1 MLNFLNG
8 IEPWSWK
15 PYPLLYEITCKKIK
29 IKMKYYLN
37 EIQILHEKINKYI
50 YTPQIGSYQP
60 NQ

>member
-1 MLNFLNG
+1 
-8 IEPWSWK
+8 
-15 PYPLLYEITCKKIK
+15 
-29 IKMKYYLN
+29 MKYYLN